1 MAIEL
6 QSKPS
11 APSGAAANP
20 GAASFLQQSLTG
32 AASVSGKDR
41 MFFTEQ
47 LGLLLETGTSLH
59 AALEAL
65 HAQTPSGKLRDTL
78 QALRG
83 DISEGRSFS
92 QALAQHPDVFSS
104 NYVNLIAASEQ
115 GGFMHEVLYQLL
127 EMEEKREQLR
137 STLVSAFSYPLFLVA
152 FSIGVVIFVLMIVF
166 PKFGTLFVSIAD
178 QLPATTKILMALS
191 DGLRNYWP
199 ILLGATGAL
208 GLGLLRWRSTQ
219 AGREV
224 LDGWKLKL
232 PVIKDIFVQLYLI
245 QTLRVL
251 SLSLR
256 NGVPMVDALAAG
268 RDVVENL
275 VFRRFIGGIQSQVEE
290 GRGLAAGF
298 EGASFVPPT
307 VKQMI
312 ATAEESGNLAKVM
325 LRLAAFYEREL
336 GKRLATFAKLAEPFM
351 LLIMGAVVG
360 LLVSSL
366 ILPIFKLSRA
376 VS

>member
-6 QSKPS
+6 QPK
-11 APSGAAANP
+11 APIAAGAAATAKP
-20 GAASFLQQSLTG
+20 ASILQLSLTG
-32 AASVSGKDR
+32 TAPVSGKDR

-65 HAQTPSGKLRDTL
+65 HAQTPAGKLRDVL
-78 QALRG
+78 QALQG

-127 EMEEKREQLR
+127 EMEEKREQLK
-137 STLVSAFSYPLFLVA
+137 STLVSAFSYPMFLVA

-191 DGLRNYWP
+191 DGLRSYWP
-199 ILLGATGAL
+199 FVLGGIGAV
-208 GLGLLRWRSTQ
+208 GLGFLRWRSTQ

-224 LDGWKLKL
+224 LDGLKLKL

-298 EGASFVPPT
+298 ESASFVPPT

-351 LLIMGAVVG
+351 LLVMGAVVG

>member
-1 MAIEL
+1 
-6 QSKPS
+6 
-11 APSGAAANP
+11 
-20 GAASFLQQSLTG
+20 
-32 AASVSGKDR
+32 

-65 HAQTPSGKLRDTL
+65 HAQTPPGKLRDTL
-78 QALRG
+78 QALRS

-92 QALAQHPDVFSS
+92 QALSQHPDVFSS

-127 EMEEKREQLR
+127 EMEEKREQLK
-137 STLVSAFSYPLFLVA
+137 STLVSAFSYPMFLIA

-208 GLGLLRWRSTQ
+208 GLGFLRWRSTQ
-219 AGREV
+219 AGRQV
-224 LDGWKLKL
+224 LDGLKLKL

-256 NGVPMVDALAAG
+256 NGVPMVDALNAG

-275 VFRRFIGGIQSQVEE
+275 VFRRFIGSIQMQVEE

-336 GKRLATFAKLAEPFM
+336 GKRLATFAKMAEPFM